1 MLSVKKKMQ
10 KCIAIMM
17 LTVMT
22 VAMIAAATPII
33 RAIPEIR
40 IMDDPFAVEIPTPWE
55 LDANCELSKLAEAE
69 VPEWY
74 RGHGNLTLAEAKAL
88 AEYKENYPEMELG
101 ENPVPCT
108 VNGVKGIVYET
119 AGHVYIVYG
128 PVTKQIG

>member
-1 MLSVKKKMQ
+1 MMQVKKIQ
-10 KCIAIMM
+10 KYVAIMTM
-17 LTVMT
+17 VIMS
-22 VAMIAAATPII
+22 VAIVFAATPVI

-74 RGHGNLTLAEAKAL
+74 RGHHGNLTLSEAKAL

>member
-1 MLSVKKKMQ
+1 MMQVKKIQ
-10 KCIAIMM
+10 KYVAIMTM
-17 LTVMT
+17 VIMS
-22 VAMIAAATPII
+22 VAIVFAATPVI

-55 LDANCELSKLAEAE
+55 LIEDCELCKLTEAE

-74 RGHGNLTLAEAKAL
+74 RGHGNLTLSEAKAL
-88 AEYKENYPEMELG
+88 EEYKKSYPEEKIG
-101 ENPVPCT
+101 EKPIPCT